1 VVLWP
6 PILVEQVRLKVL
18 DHFLSSNCD
27 EQCRIDVHEEKF
39 WRLEC
44 DLTDQNS
51 DHCAAY
57 L

>member
-27 EQCRIDVHEEKF
+27 EQCQIDVHEEKF